1 MAGENLLSFKYPGV
15 IKDCVIFNTLEEGP
29 RNLLLSL
36 FHEEKWPKHTCIL
49 NNEKFFFHFYI
60 IVSGRVKM
68 YQVDDFGEKEITL
81 FILTKNDIFD
91 LFCLL
96 DGYEHEVFY
105 ECLDDVKVLAAP
117 MQEVKK
123 WYNQYPVAFK
133 NLMPYV
139 GNQLRMLENFVS
151 SITFTDISTRILKLL
166 ISNVNSTSKDLERIN
181 DLSNKEIA
189 FLIGSTRTVVNRHL
203 QRLKQKG
210 VINISRNR
218 LEIKDLPLLIS
229 LLENPHQKLILLILF
244 TGFFPC

>member
-1 MAGENLLSFKYPGV
+1 MAEDNLLSSKYPGV
-15 IKDCVIFNTLEEGP
+15 IRDCIIFNTLEEGP

-49 NNEKFFFHFYI
+49 NNEKIFFHFFI

-81 FILTKNDIFD
+81 FILAKNDIFD

-105 ECLDDVKVLAAP
+105 ECLDEVKVLAAP

-123 WYNQYPVAFK
+123 WYNQYPAAFK
-133 NLMPYV
+133 NLLPYAAK
-139 GNQLRMLENFVS
+139 QLRMLENFVS

-166 ISNVNSTSKDLERIN
+166 ISNVSPNSKELGKFN

-203 QRLKQKG
+203 QRLKRNGAIK
-210 VINISRNR
+210 ISRNK
-218 LEIKDLPLLIS
+218 LEIKDLPQLIR
-229 LLENPHQKLILLILF
+229 LLELQQQKLH
-244 TGFFPC
+244 